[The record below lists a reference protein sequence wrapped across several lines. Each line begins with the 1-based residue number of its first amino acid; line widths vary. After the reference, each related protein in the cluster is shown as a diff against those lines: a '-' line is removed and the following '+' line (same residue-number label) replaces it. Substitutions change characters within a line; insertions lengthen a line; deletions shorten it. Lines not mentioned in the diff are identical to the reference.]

1 MNVFVLS
8 VEQPEVDEEPREESE
23 VRLVPVTL
31 VSCPDLITET
41 LGLPTT
47 IIESNMFVLWSKQYI
62 YREECPG
69 VLQRGLLANEPED
82 DEEVEEEGD
91 GRHDPLEGVRRPDE
105 GEVDHD
111 GQGASV
117 RVVL

>member
-8 VEQPEVDEEPREESE
+8 VEQPEVDEEPGEEGE
-23 VRLVPVTL
+23 VRLVPVPL
-31 VSCPDLITET
+31 VSGPDLVTET

-47 IIESNMFVLWSKQYI
+47 IIETNMSLLRSKQCI

-69 VLQRGLLANEPED
+69 VLQRGLLANKPED
-82 DEEVEEEGD
+82 NEEVEEEGD

-117 RVVL
+117 GVVL